1 MKTYLITGLL
11 FLMVTLYSVAF
22 ASDNSNNSH
31 ASSQLSQA
39 ELQQILAPIALYP
52 DVLLTHILIASTYPL
67 EVVQAYRW
75 LEQNPDL
82 DSEQHLSLV
91 EKYQWDESIVSLLAF
106 PAVLQRLN
114 DDLNWTQ
121 QLGEA
126 FLADEALLLSS
137 IQMLR
142 QQADDVGN
150 LDKMANINVEREQ
163 EHIILTPVEKHIV
176 YVPYYDTRV
185 IYGHW
190 HWRHHPPV
198 FWSAPVGLH
207 TSYYYHRHHHPFYWH
222 TGIHIG
228 HHFFFSSFHWHNR
241 YVVIHH
247 SRKPYYRHVTRYSK
261 KSVSIG
267 GSRWQHKKHHRRGV
281 TYTNK
286 ALHKRYHSTKVS
298 NKHQNARQFTRVKSN
313 LNKNKVHAIS
323 YNNRVVKANAKV
335 TKQAIAKQSHHRVVN
350 KVPLSTKP
358 NKQGTF
364 NRSTSK
370 QKHLVAHTKQ
380 KQTMVRK
387 SQSRQNTSKHVTNT
401 QTAQVNRSRSVSHS
415 SNKSQHRMQKHR

>member
-1 MKTYLITGLL
+1 MKTYIFTSLL
-11 FLMVTLYSVAF
+11 LMMVTLSSVAF
-22 ASDNSNNSH
+22 ASDNSNNSQV
-31 ASSQLSQA
+31 SSPTTQA

-52 DVLLTHILIASTYPL
+52 DALLTHILIASTYPL
-67 EVVQAYRW
+67 EVVQAHRW

-91 EKYQWDESIVSLLAF
+91 AKYQWDESIVALLAF
-106 PAVLQRLN
+106 PSVLQRLN

-137 IQMLR
+137 IQALR
-142 QQADDVGN
+142 QQADDAGN

-163 EHIILTPVEKHIV
+163 AHIILTPVEKHIV
-176 YVPYYDTRV
+176 YVPYYDTRI
-185 IYGHW
+185 IYGRW
-190 HWRHHPPV
+190 HWRHYPPI
-198 FWSAPVGLH
+198 FWAAPVGLH

-222 TGIHIG
+222 TGIHIR

-247 SRKPYYRHVTRYSK
+247 SRKPHYRHVTRYSK
-261 KSVSIG
+261 KSVSTG

-281 TYTNK
+281 NYTNK
-286 ALHKRYHSTKVS
+286 ALHKRYHSAKVS
-298 NKHQNARQFTRVKSN
+298 KGHQNTRQFTRVKSN
-313 LNKNKVHAIS
+313 LNKNKVHAIKH
-323 YNNRVVKANAKV
+323 NNRVVKAN
-335 TKQAIAKQSHHRVVN
+335 TKTNKQTLVKQPHQRSVN
-350 KVPLSTKP
+350 KVPVRTKP
-358 NKQGTF
+358 SKQGTF

-370 QKHLVAHTKQ
+370 QKHAVTHTKQ

-387 SQSRQNTSKHVTNT
+387 SQLRQNASKSVANT
-401 QTAQVNRSRSVSHS
+401 RTAQVNRSRSVNHS
-415 SNKSQHRMQKHR
+415 SKSQHRVQKHR